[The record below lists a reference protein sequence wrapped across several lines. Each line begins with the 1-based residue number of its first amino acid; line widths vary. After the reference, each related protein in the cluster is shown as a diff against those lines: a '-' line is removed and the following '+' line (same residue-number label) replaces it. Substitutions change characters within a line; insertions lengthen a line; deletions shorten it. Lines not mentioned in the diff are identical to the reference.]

1 MKLNKIFA
9 VGAIVALTLGLASCS
24 KKQDAPDN
32 DGKQATD
39 TYVGLTIKFPGAF
52 GDTRVAEG
60 LPKDYNWL
68 DEWEG
73 QDKIETAKVYIVTD
87 DATVNSSS
95 YDLTKFNVDASNNA
109 LTPNIAVRANAGEK
123 VKAYVILND
132 KKAKFI
138 TEVDKLAPAEF
149 KTKFATVIAEV
160 AAITDVA
167 ITLDDSS
174 VRDIIVMTNDEAPA
188 EVTIEPNVDENTAKV
203 GTKNQM
209 VVKVSRVT
217 SRGIVTQDDSLQK
230 ELAVKMS
237 KTIIEKNPDGSV
249 KNTKVEEAITTTLS
263 ITNIEYRVSGGAKKV
278 YAMKN
283 IQTPAPTENGIK
295 VVDDVYNFAPTGSL
309 TWERLYAD
317 PTASAS
323 FLFNQ
328 NNDAFKKVETATDNT
343 KNNVIAALKAEKTN
357 SQFVL
362 PVTHAD
368 GNYKKGNTTM
378 FEIRVKFTAK
388 NNTASFPDAE
398 DLSAH
403 TGTVYYYGVS
413 DGFFYSTKEK
423 AQMMD
428 KNYAGGTVTSAKQ
441 QVKEYTNGYMYY
453 YIWLNPNKPYSG
465 TEKITMS
472 PTVRNQVYHA
482 HISSFK
488 ELGLANK
495 DEIKPEDPLE
505 TDKTYLSV
513 KLNVLPWG
521 MHSYTVDL
529 SNRY

>member
-24 KKQDAPDN
+24 KKQNAPDN

-39 TYVGLTIKFPGAF
+39 TYVGLTVKFPTPAIS
-52 GDTRVAEG
+52 RA
-60 LPKDYNWL
+60 LPEDYNSKGAW
-68 DEWEG
+68 DG

-95 YDLTKFNVDASNNA
+95 YDLSKFNVNASNNE
-109 LTPNIAVRANAGEK
+109 LTPNIAVRAKAGEH

-132 KKAKFI
+132 KKARFI

-160 AAITDVA
+160 TAISDVA
-167 ITLDDSS
+167 MTLDDSGIK
-174 VRDIIVMTNDEAPA
+174 DIIVMTNDEAPA
-188 EVTIEPNVDENTAKV
+188 EVTIDPNVDENTAKA

-217 SRGIVTQDDSLQK
+217 SRGIVTQKKDLQK
-230 ELAVKMS
+230 TLEVKMI
-237 KTIIEKNPDGSV
+237 KTI
-249 KNTKVEEAITTTLS
+249 TKKDSSGAVTSSDTKEAKTATVTIS
-263 ITNIEYRVSGGAKKV
+263 DIQYRVSGGARKV

-283 IQTPAPTENGIK
+283 VLATTPAENGVK
-295 VVDDVYNFAPTGSL
+295 VVDDVYNFAPNGTT
-309 TWERLYAD
+309 TWAQLYVNT
-317 PTASAS
+317 TASAN
-323 FLFNQ
+323 FLFSQ
-328 NNDAFKKVETATDNT
+328 NDADFKEVLSADDDTPESIK
-343 KNNVIAALKAEKTN
+343 KALVAEKMN

-362 PVTHAD
+362 PVTHAT

-378 FEIRVKFTAK
+378 FEIRAKFNAV
-388 NNTASFPDAE
+388 NNTVDFPEAE
-398 DLSAH
+398 DLTSVNL
-403 TGTVYYYGVS
+403 GTTIYYGVS
-413 DGFFYSTKEK
+413 DGFFYSTKVK
-423 AQMMD
+423 AEMMNKD
-428 KNYAGGTVTSAKQ
+428 ASTLTGAPKQ

-529 SNRY
+529 GNRY